1 MVGGDWLFLGAK
13 VAARNSDRVRGR
25 MLGGYGGMP
34 PPENFDN
41 LHALRVN
48 LKLSEGEHIG

>member
-1 MVGGDWLFLGAK
+1 MGGDWLFFGAK